1 MGQCLS
7 GLAGSSPGLEK
18 RGGLAGH
25 GGFSIR
31 GIWEALNGGIC
42 LIPLAHKWGS
52 VDQGDQVLVCG
63 LRDPRLTGLLDGG
76 GASGLCNWAESR
88 REGDENNK
96 TEDNLCI

>member
-1 MGQCLS
+1 MYFISSSRPVGHGQMHRLCSVLS
-7 GLAGSSPGLEK
+7 FSSP
-18 RGGLAGH
+18 
-25 GGFSIR
+25 
-31 GIWEALNGGIC
+31 
-42 LIPLAHKWGS
+42 S